1 MNIKKLMVRIF
12 TSKGERIAKAYIEAK
27 IGRLD
32 SMDNSDLLDIANI
45 VARKITGQLHEEIV
59 EKFFS
64 DKDRVANLTET
75 VLQSMKP
82 EKIIEDEL
90 RQRVKS
96 FVENMHKETS
106 VSLDRRYI

>member
-1 MNIKKLMVRIF
+1 MNIKKLMVRIC
-12 TSKGERIAKAYIEAK
+12 TSKGERIAKAYIEARIQK
-27 IGRLD
+27 RD
-32 SMDNSDLLDIANI
+32 TEYDFNDIASS
-45 VARKITGQLHEEIV
+45 VANQIIYKLRGEIV

-64 DKDRVANLTET
+64 DKERVANLTET
-75 VLQSMKP
+75 ILQSMKP